1 MSTPIS
7 YFDGTLDKKNDVD
20 EVISDNSLIGKFE
33 MNRLEHDEEHIAKD
47 KYQLMIDQLIIE
59 LKNSLKEPEKNRK
72 EVEKIRAKLKQA
84 RRRYSLSTKL
94 KSCYI

>member
-1 MSTPIS
+1 MSSSRS
-7 YFDGTLDKKNDVD
+7 YSDGTLDKKNDVD
-20 EVISDNSLIGKFE
+20 GVISDNSLIGKFE
-33 MNRLEHDEEHIAKD
+33 MNLLKHDEKLIAKD

-59 LKNSLKEPEKNRK
+59 LKNSLKEPEKNTK
-72 EVEKIRAKLKQA
+72 EVVKIRAKLKQA

>member
-1 MSTPIS
+1 M
-7 YFDGTLDKKNDVD
+7 DEKNDVD
-20 EVISDNSLIGKFE
+20 GVIEDNSLKDKFE
-33 MNRLEHDEEHIAKD
+33 MSALEHDEEPIAKD
-47 KYQLMIDQLIIE
+47 KYQLMIDQLIFE